1 MASLV
6 LFTDERKQAYAV
18 GGIAS
23 TGSRCKPCET
33 PPSPL
38 KTPLSNRGIELA
50 SADGFQQFLITAVD
64 VSFTRSTVD
73 ALLAFGDAYPQVDIW
88 SSAAQD
94 DPSDPALKSVPHCDF
109 SCFMLR
115 DSTIQRHGWFDR
127 EFKPA

>member
-1 MASLV
+1 M
-6 LFTDERKQAYAV
+6 
-18 GGIAS
+18 
-23 TGSRCKPCET
+23 
-33 PPSPL
+33 
-38 KTPLSNRGIELA
+38 A